1 MNKKIL
7 FFIFAILLFFII
19 LLLLLLLNSADKGVN
34 NTNEINK
41 IEKKENSISKNSL
54 NSWAKKL
61 SNYKKTDYILP
72 VNDFFIRIKSN
83 KKEQNIA
90 KNRVHK
96 IFRLLI
102 PNLNNY
108 SMFCIFRI
116 LDNTKLPYTIEKSY
130 EKSEIY
136 IDTKNSVY
144 LKNILLNLKKY
155 NIKSKIELIDK
166 KGEI

>member
-7 FFIFAILLFFII
+7 FFIFAILLFFIV
-19 LLLLLLLNSADKGVN
+19 LLLLLLLNSANKGVN
-34 NTNEINK
+34 NVNKINK
-41 IEKKENSISKNSL
+41 IEKKESSIAQNSL

-83 KKEQNIA
+83 KKEQKIA

-116 LDNTKLPYTIEKSY
+116 LDNTKLPYTIEKNY

-136 IDTKNSVY
+136 IDAKNSVY